1 MEALSGFYQGMTV
14 AEATNKATAAGFQVV
29 TRVEG
34 IQTLTNEYRQGR
46 ITFIVRNGIVVSA
59 VVG

>member
-14 AEATNKATAAGFQVV
+14 AEATNRATAAGFQVV
-29 TRVEG
+29 TKVEG

-46 ITFIVRNGIVVSA
+46 ITFTVKNGIVVSA